1 MRLVTN
7 SSVSNMIICSEVPVN
22 MHVEILHVG
31 NSILDDILNVLQSKE
46 WLTCD

>member
-1 MRLVTN
+1 MEYVFCHELVGI
-7 SSVSNMIICSEVPVN
+7 IICSEVPVN